1 MIRVIPKASLGRF
14 NLGWLD
20 SRFHFNFSG
29 VAAPMGGGFGR
40 LRVWNDD
47 LIRAG
52 TGFPEH
58 GHRDMEI
65 ITYVRRGAI
74 SHADSL
80 GNEGRT
86 EAGSVQVMS
95 AGTGIEH
102 AEWNREAIDTELFQ
116 IWVEPD
122 RFGLKPRWATAEFPR
137 GERAGRLVALA
148 SGEKGIAGA
157 TLAIHQD
164 ATLYGAELAAGLSVS
179 HQLRPGRVAY
189 LVAAE
194 GALKVNGAKV
204 ACRDGVAIRDEEKIG
219 IEVTEKA
226 ELLLFDL
233 PA

>member
-1 MIRVIPKASLGRF
+1 MISVRKAQERGVSRIS
-14 NLGWLD
+14 WLD
-20 SRFHFNFSG
+20 SRHTFSFSDYYDPQHMG
-29 VAAPMGGGFGR
+29 FRSLRVINDDRVAPAGGFG
-40 LRVWNDD
+40 
-47 LIRAG
+47 
-52 TGFPEH
+52 TH